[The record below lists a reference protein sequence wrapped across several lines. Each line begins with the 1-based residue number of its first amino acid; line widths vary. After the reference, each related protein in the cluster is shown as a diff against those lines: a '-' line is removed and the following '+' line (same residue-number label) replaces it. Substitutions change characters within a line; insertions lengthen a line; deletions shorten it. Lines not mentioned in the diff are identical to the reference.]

1 MGSVLIHVQHLFGI
15 GHMTRAATLAR
26 SMVGAGMDVIVVVGG
41 YPVPGLDFG
50 GARLEQLPPAKAAD
64 STFSTL
70 LDEDGKPIDDAWR
83 ARRKDRLLSLVR
95 REKPSAVVL
104 ELFPFG
110 RRQLRFE
117 LLPMLEETRDTL
129 IVSSVR
135 DILVKKRRPERY
147 LEMAALAETW
157 FQMILVHSDPRVVR
171 FDDTFPLADRLQ
183 DRLFYTGFIVDRDR
197 PATEDGHG
205 EVIVSAGG
213 GAGGRTLLRVAMEA
227 RALSSLSSRP
237 WRLLV
242 GHALG
247 EADFKDLLGRAG
259 GGIIVERARPDFPG
273 LLGNCTVSI
282 SQAGYNTVMDLL
294 NARARPV
301 LVPFAEE
308 EESEQSLRA
317 ESLRRRGLARVV
329 DSENLT
335 AESLAAAV
343 DSALDLDPPPQGS
356 VDMDGANV
364 AARLIGERLEGKRT
378 R

>member
-26 SMVGAGMDVIVVVGG
+26 AMVGAGMDVIVAVGG

-135 DILVKKRRPERY
+135 DILVKKKRPERY